1 MTAVDS
7 STPGRAAPGLRKL
20 FVATIIALA
29 GLLLAFL
36 VLTGKPK
43 PVPTDAVTVL
53 KPVVAVLE
61 ARPQAVNLPIKTQGT
76 VEALRAINLV
86 AQVGGKVQ
94 FVSSSFVD
102 GAFFV
107 SGEELLRI
115 EPDDY
120 EFAIARA
127 ESQVAAAEQRLAEER
142 GRNRQAKREWRDLGT
157 AEANTLFLREPQ
169 MKAAEAALKA
179 AQADLAAA
187 KLALDRTAIRAPF
200 DGRIATKR
208 VDLGQ
213 YVAPGSAVAEIY
225 AIDRLEVRL
234 PLNSSQLQKLSL
246 RPSPATVLDN
256 PVKLEARF
264 GDETVSW
271 QGVIRR
277 VEAEVDRQSRAVSAI
292 AEIDQPFVMTNDKPM
307 LTPGMFVQ
315 ANIPTPKIDGVTRLP
330 STALRSDNSVL
341 VVNAEGFLQRK
352 VVDVQSRDEEW
363 SWVKGLQK
371 GERVVRMQTGVLVA
385 GLAVDILSDVD
396 SAETN

>member
-1 MTAVDS
+1 LTALDS
-7 STPGRAAPGLRKL
+7 STSGRAAPGLRKIV
-20 FVATIIALA
+20 FATAIAIA
-29 GLLLAFL
+29 GLLLAFV

-43 PVPTDAVTVL
+43 PVPTDAVAVL

-61 ARPQAVNLPIKTQGT
+61 AGPQAISLPVKTQGT

-86 AQVGGKVQ
+86 SQVGGKVQ
-94 FVSSSFVD
+94 SVANNFVD
-102 GAFFV
+102 GAFFR
-107 SGEELLRI
+107 SGEQLLRI

-187 KLALDRTAIRAPF
+187 KLAFDRTMIRAPF

-208 VDLGQ
+208 ADLGQ
-213 YVAPGSAVAEIY
+213 YIAPGSVIAEIY

-246 RPSPATVLDN
+246 RPSPATTLSH
-256 PVKLEARF
+256 PVQLEARF
-264 GDETVSW
+264 GDQTISW

-277 VEAEVDRQSRAVSAI
+277 VEAVVDRQSRAVSAI
-292 AEIDQPFVMTNDKPM
+292 AEIVQPFAIANDKPM

-315 ANIPTPKIDGVTRLP
+315 ATIPTPTINGVTRLP
-330 STALRSDNSVL
+330 STALRTDNSVL
-341 VVNAEGFLQRK
+341 VVNPAGFLQRK
-352 VVDVQSRDEEW
+352 VVDVQSRAEDW

-371 GERVVRMQTGVLVA
+371 GERVVRVQTGLLVA
-385 GLAVDILSDVD
+385 GLAVDILSDANPTE
-396 SAETN
+396 SN

>member
-7 STPGRAAPGLRKL
+7 FKVGRSAPGLKKIV
-20 FVATIIALA
+20 VATGIAVAGLALA
-29 GLLLAFL
+29 WL
-36 VLTGKPK
+36 VLTGKPQ
-43 PVPTDAVTVL
+43 PVPSDTVAAL

-61 ARPQAVNLPIKTQGT
+61 ARPQSVTLPVKTQGT

-86 AQVGGKVQ
+86 AEVAGKVQ
-94 FVSSSFVD
+94 SVAGNFVD
-102 GAFFV
+102 GAFFRK
-107 SGEELLRI
+107 GEELLRI

-120 EFAIARA
+120 KFAIARA

-187 KLALDRTAIRAPF
+187 ELALDRTVIRAPF
-200 DGRIATKR
+200 DGRIASKY

-213 YVAPGSAVAEIY
+213 YISPGSPVADVY
-225 AIDRLEVRL
+225 ASDRFEVRL

-246 RPSPATVLDN
+246 RPSPTAKLSY
-256 PVKLEARF
+256 PVELEARF
-264 GDETVSW
+264 GNQTVNW

-277 VEAEVDRQSRAVSAI
+277 VEATFDRQSRSVSAI
-292 AEIDQPFVMTNDKPM
+292 AEVDQPFETATDKPI

-315 ANIPTPKIDGVTRLP
+315 ARIPAPEVSGVTQLP
-330 STALRSDNSVL
+330 STALRSDNSLLIVGSD
-341 VVNAEGFLQRK
+341 GFLRRK
-352 VVDVQSRDEEW
+352 TVNVLSRTDEL
-363 SWVKGLQK
+363 SWVMGLAT
-371 GERVVRMQTGVLVA
+371 GERVVRVQTGILVA
-385 GLAVDILSDVD
+385 GMAVDIATGSG
-396 SAETN
+396 SGEEN

>member
-1 MTAVDS
+1 M
-7 STPGRAAPGLRKL
+7 PERAAPGLRKIV
-20 FVATIIALA
+20 VATAIAIA
-29 GLLLAFL
+29 GLLLAFV

-43 PVPTDAVTVL
+43 PAPADTVTVL

-61 ARPQAVNLPIKTQGT
+61 ARPSAVSLPVKTQGT

-94 FVSSSFVD
+94 SVANNFVD
-102 GAFFV
+102 GAFFR
-107 SGEELLRI
+107 SGEQLLSI

-187 KLALDRTAIRAPF
+187 KLALDRTMIRAPF

-208 VDLGQ
+208 ADLGQ
-213 YVAPGSAVAEIY
+213 YIAPGSAVAEIY

-234 PLNSSQLQKLSL
+234 PLTSSQLQKLSL
-246 RPSPATVLDN
+246 RPNPATELSH
-256 PVKLEARF
+256 PVQLEARF
-264 GDETVSW
+264 GDQTIGW

-277 VEAEVDRQSRAVSAI
+277 IEAVVDRQSRAVSAI
-292 AEIDQPFVMTNDKPM
+292 AEIDQPFGTTNDKPM

-341 VVNAEGFLQRK
+341 IVNAAGFLQRK
-352 VVDVQSRDEEW
+352 VVAVLSRTEDW
-363 SWVKGLQK
+363 SWVKGLQE
-371 GERVVRMQTGVLVA
+371 GEQVVRVQTGVLVS
-385 GLAVDILSDVD
+385 GIAVDALNSVDV
-396 SAETN
+396 AENN